1 VRTKDI
7 SSAWLLKFS
16 FESLS
21 TETASSLNGLVP
33 GGRPLHVAVSNG
45 NSGAI
50 KTLLELGVDTNLTCV
65 FGNTPLHHAARFDRC
80 AIASKLLEGGAAPNA
95 IDRMQRTPLMIAARN
110 GATQIVS
117 MLMELGYN
125 PRIADC
131 HGQTALHHAA
141 QQPNIEV
148 FTKLLNAGWDPYQ
161 LDNENRSSICY
172 ALSQRSLDT
181 FVYAHSLDLS
191 HLCSVQD
198 GFQMPLLPPGIWT
211 LRQFLGYASTT
222 IRRQYMAWS
231 SARDIPPLIHYAI
244 TEGQRALSVCIEAGA
259 DLEVKRHNGD
269 TAVLAACRAGVLSTV
284 AYLVH
289 QGARLQYEDQGRTF
303 SVYRAAYGRPEI
315 IEWLLVNRWTDQ
327 PKLAS
332 EPANSEEHTRHRAW
346 TGVRTVMI
354 PLRGDYTRP
363 RGSSL
368 LDHAEY
374 LHRVARKGWRILVPL
389 GWDTIAHLVQLPSE
403 LEGIERAPQ
412 HSVSLVSL

>member
-7 SSAWLLKFS
+7 TSAWLLKFS
-16 FESLS
+16 FESQS

-50 KTLLELGVDTNLTCV
+50 KTLLELGIDTNLTCV

-80 AIASKLLEGGAAPNA
+80 VIALKLLEGGAAPDA
-95 IDRMQRTPLMIAARN
+95 IDRMQRTPLMIAARS
-110 GATQIVS
+110 GSTQIVS

-125 PRIADC
+125 PRRADR

-141 QQPNIEV
+141 QQPNIEI
-148 FTKLLNAGWDPYQ
+148 FLNLLNAGWDPYQ
-161 LDNENRSSICY
+161 LDNGNRSSVYY

-181 FVYAHSLDLS
+181 FIYAYCFDLT
-191 HLCSVQD
+191 HLYSVHN
-198 GFQMPLLPPGIWT
+198 GFQMPTLPPVMWT
-211 LRQFLGYASTT
+211 LRQFLGYASAT
-222 IRRQYMAWS
+222 IRCQFLSWT
-231 SARDIPPLIHYAI
+231 SARIIPFLIHCAI
-244 TEGQRALSVCIEAGA
+244 TESQRALSACVKAGA
-259 DLEVKRHNGD
+259 ELEVKRDNGD
-269 TAVLAACRAGVLSTV
+269 TAVLAACRAGVLPTV
-284 AYLVH
+284 AYLVRH
-289 QGARLQYEDQGRTF
+289 GAKLEYEYQGRAF
-303 SVYRAAYGRPEI
+303 NVYLAASERPEI
-315 IEWLLVNRWTDQ
+315 MKWLLADRWTDQ
-327 PKLAS
+327 GKLCDK
-332 EPANSEEHTRHRAW
+332 PANDGDYTHYRAW

-354 PLRGDYTRP
+354 PLRGDYARP
-363 RGSSL
+363 KEKSL